1 MRRLLRRIRYW
12 VRLRHYEA
20 ELAEEM
26 RFHKELSGARQFGND
41 ALARNR
47 ARDIWIA
54 PWLQDMSQDLRFA
67 VRVLSKD
74 KRFTLAAV
82 LALGLAIGVNNSVF
96 TIVNMVFLRAVPFED
111 GHQLM
116 SVGTVTPREDQGGMS
131 LLDLQDLEQASLAF
145 EGFAATTGGR
155 MNVSDEGRLPERF
168 RGAYVSP
175 NAFRLLRFAPIV
187 GRDFLPEDN
196 RRGAPSV
203 AILGYGAW
211 MDRYGGDVGV
221 IGRVVKIND
230 VPATIIG
237 VMPRGF
243 TYPVAEM
250 WQPLAQSP
258 GLASSTP
265 SRGARN
271 LGVIGRLKRAAAQAQ
286 AEVDTIATR
295 LAGQYPDT
303 NGDVRIAIGDLKEGV
318 ARQSQPMLMT
328 MMGAVAVVLLVACAN
343 LANLLLARAAVR
355 SREIAIRA
363 SLGAT
368 RWRIVRQLLI
378 ECTVIAGL
386 AGIVGHAFSY
396 VGAQQIAL
404 AFDAMEPGGGGSTIR
419 PYYVD
424 LSTNGYDY
432 AFVGL
437 LCLFATLGF
446 GMVPSLHMARTSV
459 HDTLKEGGR
468 VTGGIGA
475 RRWASGLMVA
485 ELALTLILLTAAG
498 LLWRNFVEMDRADI
512 GLDTRNLVTMSLD
525 LPVQKYRTPEQR
537 QQFFDRLEERFDA
550 IPVVASAT
558 TTTQLPLMFF
568 PTPPRQV
575 AIDGRPAGDGAVAPN
590 VTAVFVG
597 KRFFETFGIA
607 PLRGRILTNADG
619 QPGQEGVVV
628 NERLASMLF
637 SDQEPIGRRLQL
649 TSSAPSVAPTPWLTI
664 VGVTPT
670 LRRPGGVPTDDAQS
684 LTVYVPARLESPLR
698 VSLVARGRESAAGA
712 AAAVRE
718 ELRAI
723 DPDLP
728 LFGVEP
734 LDQAIARS
742 RVGVKLVGT
751 WFGVIAMITLIV
763 ASVGLFAL
771 TAHGVAQRRQEIG
784 VRVALGAQARQVVWI
799 FVRRTLLQLAAGLA
813 VGLGGAL
820 TVGRFIP
827 YLGTISPRDPLTI
840 ALVIGLLIVVGV
852 SATLL
857 PARRA
862 ARIDPMTALRAD

>member
-1 MRRLLRRIRYW
+1 MRRVLRRIRYLL
-12 VRLRHYEA
+12 RLRHHDA

-26 RFHKELSGARQFGND
+26 RFHKELAGARAFGND
-41 ALARNR
+41 ALAQNR

-54 PWLQDMSQDLRFA
+54 PWLQDISQDVRFA
-67 VRVLSKD
+67 VRVLGKD
-74 KRFTLAAV
+74 KRFTVAAV

-96 TIVNMVFLRAVPFED
+96 TIINMVFMRAVPFED
-111 GHQLM
+111 GHQLV
-116 SVGTVTPREDQGGMS
+116 SVGTITPRGDQGGMS

-145 EGFAATTGGR
+145 EGFAAATGGR
-155 MNVSDEGRLPERF
+155 MNVSDAGRLPERF
-168 RGAYVSP
+168 RGAYVSA
-175 NAFRLLRFAPIV
+175 NAFRLLRSTPIL
-187 GRDFLPEDN
+187 GRDFLPEDD

-203 AILGYGAW
+203 AILGYGVW
-211 MDRYGGDVGV
+211 MDRYGGDAGV

-230 VPATIIG
+230 APTTIIG

-250 WQPLAQSP
+250 WQPLGQSP
-258 GLASSTP
+258 GLAAPTL

-271 LGVIGRLKRAAAQAQ
+271 LGVIGRLEGEAAEAQAKI
-286 AEVDTIATR
+286 DTIANR
-295 LAGQYPDT
+295 LARQYPDT
-303 NGDVRIAIGDLKEGV
+303 NKDVRIAIRDLKAFA
-318 ARQSQPMLMT
+318 ARQSRPMLTT
-328 MMGAVAVVLLVACAN
+328 MMGAVVLVLLVACAN

-378 ECTVIAGL
+378 ECTLIAAL
-386 AGIVGHAFSY
+386 AGILGHAFSY
-396 VGAQQIAL
+396 VGARQIAL

-437 LCLFATLGF
+437 LCLFATLAF
-446 GMVPSLHMARTSV
+446 GMVPSLHMARTNV

-468 VTGGIGA
+468 NTGGVRV

-485 ELALTLILLTAAG
+485 ELALTLVLLTAAG
-498 LLWRNFVEMDRADI
+498 LLWRNFVAQYRADL
-512 GLDTRNLVTMSLD
+512 GVDTRNLVTMSLD
-525 LPVQKYRTPEQR
+525 LPVQKYRAPEQR
-537 QQFFDRLEERFDA
+537 QQFFARLEERFDA
-550 IPVVASAT
+550 LPAVTSAT

-575 AIDGRPAGDGAVAPN
+575 AVDGHPVGEGMTAPS
-590 VTAVFVG
+590 VTAVLVG
-597 KRFFETFGIA
+597 ARFFETFGIV
-607 PLRGRILTNADG
+607 PLRGRPLTSADS
-619 QPGQEGVVV
+619 QPGQEGVVI
-628 NERLASMLF
+628 NDRTASLLF
-637 SDQEPIGRRLQL
+637 PDEEPLGRRLQL
-649 TSSAPSVAPTPWLTI
+649 TSSAPPVAPTPWLTV

-670 LRRPGGVPTDDAQS
+670 LRRPGAVAADDLQS
-684 LTVYVPARLESPLR
+684 LTVYLPASLESPSR
-698 VSLVARGRESAAGA
+698 ATIVARGRESAAA
-712 AAAVRE
+712 AAAALRE
-718 ELRAI
+718 EVRAI

-734 LDQAIARS
+734 FDQAIARS
-742 RVGVKLVGT
+742 RFGVRLVGT
-751 WFGVIAMITLIV
+751 WFGVIAVITLIV
-763 ASVGLFAL
+763 TSVGLFAL

-784 VRVALGAQARQVVWI
+784 VRVALGAEARQVVWI

-813 VGLGGAL
+813 IGLVGAL
-820 TVGRFIP
+820 TVGQFVG
-827 YLGTISPRDPLTI
+827 YLGSISPRDPITI
-840 ALVIGLLIVVGV
+840 ALVVALLSVVAV
-852 SATLL
+852 VATLL

-862 ARIDPMTALRAD
+862 ARVDPMTALRAD